1 MTGANYER
9 YQQTKLAN
17 LVFTYALRDKLAA
30 KGSKVKA
37 LCAHPGVAPTSLM
50 LNTMVS
56 ATWQRA
62 CYLPCISL
70 ACTSLTMVSSLSQ
83 RLPCL
88 SRSARACLHSSANV
102 RVHAL
107 TCSPPRLLLASTSVP
122 LQVGS
127 GDYGMLA
134 MPQCLATFIFRR
146 LMHSQARTRHECD

>member
-1 MTGANYER
+1 MMTGANYER

-88 SRSARACLHSSANV
+88 SRSARACLHSSAYV

-107 TCSPPRLLLASTSVP
+107 TCSPSSSPPRLHLCASAGGLGRLWHARHAAVP
-122 LQVGS
+122 RHVHLPPADALS
-127 GDYGMLA
+127 GTH
-134 MPQCLATFIFRR
+134 PP
-146 LMHSQARTRHECD
+146 